1 MTNTGADHIDGTVE
15 TGKRIDAEAT
25 IEQIRARGE
34 RVKRAHTERAIERL
48 RERTDLDD
56 SDEQALEALAA
67 GLTDALLQVPERR
80 LAELDD
86 GERGDDLARTAVA
99 LFGEE

>member
-1 MTNTGADHIDGTVE
+1 MTNTGADHVDGTVE
-15 TGKRIDAEAT
+15 SEEHIDADAAK
-25 IEQIRARGE
+25 EQIRARGE
-34 RVKRAHTERAIERL
+34 RVKRAHTKRAIERL

-56 SDEQALEALAA
+56 SDEQTLEALAA

-86 GERGDDLARTAVA
+86 GEGSEDLARTAVA